1 MNKQKGFSAVIV
13 LLIILVLGAVGFAG
27 YYVYKQQGKNTT
39 NNSTNVPTAQTEQKQ
54 PETPAPNLKDYIT
67 FNEMGVKA
75 PKESLNSNIYYVYD
89 SNIQYIEIN
98 SRALYEELNKMLEN
112 NPSDN
117 TVSEE
122 LRSCEQGSAGVIYKK
137 FKKDINVNEFTNQ
150 EYINNALAAGEAKD
164 LGDYYLLYV
173 QPQSACS
180 YLQSQDKFV
189 KESLSAVESAK
200 KFFNSFTTL

>member
-89 SNIQYIEIN
+89 SSKKAIKIN
-98 SRALYEELNKMLEN
+98 STATNNYLLDRYKKDTLNN
-112 NPSDN
+112 NI
-117 TVSEE
+117 SEQIE
-122 LRSCEQGSAGVIYKK
+122 SCAMGSAGIISTVTKQ
-137 FKKDINVNEFTNQ
+137 DILDNNHYLDQ
-150 EYINNALAAGEAKD
+150 ESINLLKQNNLAKD
-164 LGDYYLLYV
+164 FGDYYIIYTG
-173 QPQSACS
+173 PQSPCS
-180 YLQSQDKFV
+180 DIVFEDENLYANQPI
-189 KESLSAVESAK
+189 ESAK
-200 KFFNSFTTL
+200 KFFNSFTIL